1 MSDAARPVVYFHIG
15 APKTGTTYLQHILHE
30 NRAALREAGLSYP
43 GTLASH
49 FFASQDLRGSPFRGF
64 TDPHV
69 RGSWRRLVA
78 ETRTWPRRSIISH
91 ESFGTATAA
100 QIDQALADL
109 SFAEVHLVYTA
120 RDLARQLPAVWQER
134 VKNRSV
140 QSYGDFLASI
150 RSGRG
155 SADRGVRHFWN
166 SHGIVRVLRRWG
178 RDVPPERIH
187 IVTVPPPQAE
197 RTELWRRFAT
207 LVGVDPDAYDTNVPR
222 GLNASLGAADA
233 AVLRR
238 FNAAIAD
245 LDVPWP
251 AYAAV
256 FKQNIAPSLSSR
268 SERIEVPKD
277 AYDWAV
283 AWSKRTVAELCQY
296 GYDVVGD
303 LADLVP
309 STRPTG
315 VDPDNVPP
323 EQFAEAAL
331 AGMVSLVEM
340 VMDSPLAATAVRRSQ
355 RGAVARKLEELA
367 YRSRAVGAIR
377 DAHRRWRGGPAP
389 GP

>member
-1 MSDAARPVVYFHIG
+1 MVYFHIG

-30 NRAALREAGLSYP
+30 NRADLREAGLSYP

-49 FFASQDLRGSPFRGF
+49 FFASQDLRSTPFRGF
-64 TDPHV
+64 TDPHL
-69 RGSWRRLVA
+69 RGSWRRLVLA
-78 ETRTWPRRSIISH
+78 TKAWPRRSIISH
-91 ESFGTATAA
+91 ESFGSATAA
-100 QIDQALADL
+100 QIDRALADL
-109 SFAEVHLVYTA
+109 SFADVHLVYTA

-134 VKNRSV
+134 IKNRSV
-140 QSYGDFLASI
+140 QSYGDFLTSI
-150 RSGRG
+150 RSGRR

-166 SHGIVRVLRRWG
+166 THGIVRVLRRWG
-178 RDVPPERIH
+178 RGVPPERIH
-187 IVTVPPPQAE
+187 IVTVPQPSTD
-197 RTELWRRFAT
+197 RVELWRRFAT
-207 LVGVDPDAYDTNVPR
+207 LVGVDPDAYETDVPR
-222 GLNASLGAADA
+222 GLNASLGAAEA

-256 FKQNIAPSLSSR
+256 FKQQIAPSLSSR

-283 AWSKRTVAELCQY
+283 AWSQRTVAELRDC

-323 EQFAEAAL
+323 EQFADAAL
-331 AGMVSLVEM
+331 AGMVSLVEV
-340 VMDSPLAATAVRRSQ
+340 VMSSPVAAIAVRRAQ

-367 YRSRAVGAIR
+367 YRSRAVAVSR
-377 DAHRRWRGGPAP
+377 DAYRRLRGAP
-389 GP
+389 L

>member
-1 MSDAARPVVYFHIG
+1 MNAKA
-15 APKTGTTYLQHILHE
+15 
-30 NRAALREAGLSYP
+30 
-43 GTLASH
+43 
-49 FFASQDLRGSPFRGF
+49 
-64 TDPHV
+64 
-69 RGSWRRLVA
+69 
-78 ETRTWPRRSIISH
+78 WPRRSIISH
-91 ESFGTATAA
+91 ESFGSASTA
-100 QIDQALADL
+100 QIDRALADL

-134 VKNRSV
+134 IKNRSV
-140 QSYGDFLASI
+140 QTYGDFLTSI
-150 RSGRG
+150 RAGPG

-166 SHGIVRVLRRWG
+166 MHGILRVLRRWG

-187 IVTVPPPQAE
+187 IVTVPPPSAD
-197 RTELWRRFAT
+197 RIELWRRFAT
-207 LVGVDPDAYDTNVPR
+207 LLRVDPDAYDTDVPR

-238 FNAAIAD
+238 FNIAIAD

-256 FKQNIAPSLSSR
+256 FKQKIAPSLSSR

-283 AWSKRTVAELCQY
+283 AWSQRTVAELQEC

-323 EQFAEAAL
+323 EQLADAAL
-331 AGMVSLVEM
+331 AGMVSLVEL
-340 VMDSPLAATAVRRSQ
+340 VMSSPAAAIAMRRAK
-355 RGAVARKLEELA
+355 RGVMARKVEELA
-367 YRSRAVGAIR
+367 YRSRAVAATR
-377 DAHRRWRGGPAP
+377 DAYRRWRGGKPL
-389 GP
+389 